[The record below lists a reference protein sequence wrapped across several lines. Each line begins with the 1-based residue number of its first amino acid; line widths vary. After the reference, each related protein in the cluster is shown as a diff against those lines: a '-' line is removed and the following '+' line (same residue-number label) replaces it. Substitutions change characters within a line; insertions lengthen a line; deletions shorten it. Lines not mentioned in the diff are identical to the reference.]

1 MADPHDID
9 EPRGNDRQTFIVKDE
24 RAALKMK
31 REETREAQARYKA
44 IVARE
49 KEEKRAEREM
59 RREEIQLELARIRLN
74 TSATEAARLNLAK
87 TTPFILV
94 LLIGGFIA
102 MLGTGAIPDDS
113 VSVASALLTL
123 LVTGLMANLRSIISE
138 GNASDDANGNGN
150 GHAGPSPSKAKKT
163 DGKTSN
169 PNPKADK

>member
-1 MADPHDID
+1 MVTNNKEDFGE
-9 EPRGNDRQTFIVKDE
+9 EPKSGQTFIVKDE

-44 IVARE
+44 IVERE
-49 KEEKRAEREM
+49 RAEKKAEREM
-59 RREEIQLELARIRLN
+59 RREEIQLELARIKLN

-138 GNASDDANGNGN
+138 GGASEEPNGN
-150 GHAGPSPSKAKKT
+150 GHDKGPKPSTKSEPSKKEK
-163 DGKTSN
+163 S
-169 PNPKADK
+169 

>member
-1 MADPHDID
+1 MASEHDD
-9 EPRGNDRQTFIVKDE
+9 FPADNSNKQTFIVKDE

-31 REETREAQARYKA
+31 REETREAQARYRA
-44 IVARE
+44 IVERE
-49 KEEKRAEREM
+49 RAEKKAERDM
-59 RREEIQLELARIRLN
+59 RREEIQLELARIKLN

-138 GNASDDANGNGN
+138 GGAAEENGNGN
-150 GHAGPSPSKAKKT
+150 GHDPKSKPPTKKP
-163 DGKTSN
+163 D
-169 PNPKADK
+169 PPKPKDTK

>member
-1 MADPHDID
+1 MALDDDDFPSD
-9 EPRGNDRQTFIVKDE
+9 NSNKQTFIVKDE
-24 RAALKMK
+24 KAALKMK

-44 IVARE
+44 IVDRE
-49 KEEKRAEREM
+49 RAEKKAERDM

-138 GNASDDANGNGN
+138 GGASEEPNGNGNGN
-150 GHAGPSPSKAKKT
+150 GHEPKPPAKKPDT
-163 DGKTSN
+163 
-169 PNPKADK
+169 PKPKDTK

>member
-1 MADPHDID
+1 MATPPD
-9 EPRGNDRQTFIVKDE
+9 EYEDTSNKQTFIVKDE
-24 RAALKMK
+24 RAALRMK

-44 IVARE
+44 IVERE
-49 KEEKRAEREM
+49 RAEKKAEREM
-59 RREEIQLELARIRLN
+59 RREEIQLELARIKLN

-138 GNASDDANGNGN
+138 GGASEEPNGNGN
-150 GHAGPSPSKAKKT
+150 GHEPKPQPPAKK
-163 DGKTSN
+163 
-169 PNPKADK
+169 PEPPKKP

>member
-1 MADPHDID
+1 MASEHDD
-9 EPRGNDRQTFIVKDE
+9 FPDNNSSKGQTFIVKDE

-31 REETREAQARYKA
+31 REETKEAQARYRA
-44 IVARE
+44 IVERE
-49 KEEKRAEREM
+49 RAEKKAEREM
-59 RREEIQLELARIRLN
+59 RREEIQLELARIKLN

-138 GNASDDANGNGN
+138 GGATEENGNGN
-150 GHAGPSPSKAKKT
+150 GHDDSKPKPPAKKPDT
-163 DGKTSN
+163 
-169 PNPKADK
+169 PKPKETK